1 MRISKERL
9 KQIIKEETQKII
21 SEAPARRTRGSLGNP
36 TAGGNWWDPLNIAG
50 GGTTPESAMK
60 DLEDAALYG
69 AEETMGALGDP
80 FGLTDEDPDAD
91 AARAAAEAQA
101 AALRTARSGMPTAGG
116 ALRPGTRPFRVPRRI
131 LTLGNTAFNKILN
144 RLDDQGSIDKET
156 WTLARRASYIMANAP
171 EKAKEAARTKA
182 MMILADRAN
191 IYHDS
196 PSWETA
202 EARATGRQPRALTAP
217 AVSQGGLSVEDFQ
230 QAIRVLRTSAPG
242 SDIIAMLPAGRIR
255 DGYTAKFKENVR
267 SILADYPDL
276 EMDVV
281 RREAQNLTNDELVP
295 RLRQMAEKGRGLAP
309 PPESMMAGDDAE
321 DPLRESRRGKITKRQ
336 LQQIVKEELSAA
348 LTQKKRL
355 NKERLLAEQ
364 GLASTFRTMT
374 NTEPEPEAADNH
386 DAEEKR
392 EPDEASWWN
401 RGLMPTRGARGSKEG
416 YSGDPEAI
424 KMAKQRKRK
433 KEIATADANIADLA
447 SPQDQEA
454 GVSQTQ
460 SMAVAGKDYDIE
472 DKPKKGSK
480 KRVASSGRLTGRKIN
495 AMHKSGKFGKY
506 LGNPMK
512 VKKGDAY
519 KAWLSARRSLSKGD
533 TAKAQQIVSAAT
545 TVQGER
551 SGTGQ
556 KVVAKSGVKQGITD
570 RDLDILT
577 QTKEA
582 DWNSEE
588 LSPKL
593 KKEYD
598 TYFSR
603 LQQRED
609 EKGRESSA
617 EQISMAVRKM
627 LGRKY
632 SLAANTAQQQKDKMM
647 AKTGAGDSKR

>member
-116 ALRPGTRPFRVPRRI
+116 ALRPGTRPFRVPPRI

-156 WTLARRASYIMANAP
+156 WTLARRASYVMANAP

-191 IYHDS
+191 VYHDS

-217 AVSQGGLSVEDFQ
+217 AATAGGLSVEDFQ
-230 QAIRVLRTSAPG
+230 QAIRVLRTSGPG
-242 SDIIAMLPAGRIR
+242 ADVIGMLPPGRIR

-364 GLASTFRTMT
+364 SWFGGNVQQSVDKAVRDSEDIEAQPDVAGADVATGGVRAGWDRRDRKTMT
-374 NTEPEPEAADNH
+374 KAERDQLRRRRRATSADVEAQASMPGATSSVAYPGADTGPEFGQTEPE
-386 DAEEKR
+386 
-392 EPDEASWWN
+392 
-401 RGLMPTRGARGSKEG
+401 
-416 YSGDPEAI
+416 SG
-424 KMAKQRKRK
+424 QVSGQK
-433 KEIATADANIADLA
+433 K
-447 SPQDQEA
+447 S
-454 GVSQTQ
+454 
-460 SMAVAGKDYDIE
+460 
-472 DKPKKGSK
+472 SK
-480 KRVASSGRLTGRKIN
+480 KKVASSGRLTGRKIN
-495 AMHKSGKFGKY
+495 AMHRSGKFGKY

-603 LQQRED
+603 IQQRED

-647 AKTGAGDSKR
+647 AKTGGADPKR

>member
-116 ALRPGTRPFRVPRRI
+116 ALRPGTRPFRVPPRI

-156 WTLARRASYIMANAP
+156 WTLARRASYVMANAP

-217 AVSQGGLSVEDFQ
+217 AATAGGLSVEDFQ
-230 QAIRVLRTSAPG
+230 QAIRVLRTSGPG
-242 SDIIAMLPAGRIR
+242 ADVIGMLPPGRIR

-374 NTEPEPEAADNH
+374 NTEPEPEP
-386 DAEEKR
+386 EEKR
-392 EPDEASWWN
+392 EPDAARPYLS
-401 RGLMPTRGARGSKEG
+401 TRAGRGSKEG

-424 KMAKQRKRK
+424 KMAQDRKARMSAPAGDI
-433 KEIATADANIADLA
+433 EAQA
-447 SPQDQEA
+447 S
-454 GVSQTQ
+454 GVDPSNTQ
-460 SMAVAGKDYDIE
+460 SAAYPGADTGPE
-472 DKPKKGSK
+472 FGQTKPESGQVSGQKKSSK
-480 KRVASSGRLTGRKIN
+480 KKVASSGRLTGRKIN
-495 AMHKSGKFGKY
+495 AMHRSGKFGKY

-603 LQQRED
+603 IQQRED

-617 EQISMAVRKM
+617 EQISMTARKM

-632 SLAANTAQQQKDKMM
+632 SLAANTAQQQKQKMM
-647 AKTGAGDSKR
+647 AKTGGADPKR